1 MRIRCGTDATTTSR
15 IARAFERGGERFAAR
30 IFTPGELAYCEA
42 RGKGKFASLAA
53 RFAAKE
59 AVSKALGTGIAA
71 GVSFSDIE
79 VEHRPGGQPV
89 IHLKAGAL
97 ARYNSIQG
105 RDISISLS
113 HEEDL
118 ALAFC
123 VILCDGE
130 PEETVE
136 TGI

>member
-15 IARAFERGGERFAAR
+15 ISKAFERNGERFSLR
-30 IFTPGELAYCEA
+30 VFTPGELAYCEA
-42 RGKGKFASLAA
+42 RGKGRFASLAA

-71 GVSFSDIE
+71 GVSFADIE
-79 VEHRPGGQPV
+79 IERGAGGAPHV
-89 IHLKAGAL
+89 RLSGGAL
-97 ARYNSIQG
+97 SRYEAIHG

-113 HEEDL
+113 HEGDL

-123 VILCDGE
+123 VILCDDRPSDDGV
-130 PEETVE
+130 PVP
-136 TGI
+136 